1 MIKSLSPYYIDT
13 PWLSPLTNELC
24 TSYTLDVFVW
34 NGGKGNS
41 GNIPTYSITKDN
53 LENSIGVDRVNISR
67 LVNDFLYINPV
78 STNTTDNINGN
89 NQIWVKTQVIY
100 TTSNN
105 ADTGAIQN
113 TSVQLL
119 LKGYGYGMDGENS
132 QPPSD
137 KIYLTG
143 REFDVYRNSSF
154 SLPVLADEVGSTID
168 AVDDS
173 YTIFNLTQD
182 LVVLSNDDL
191 GFVPTTITSLMSDL
205 DPSIGQF
212 NNLGNVV
219 QYQSNGTIG
228 APEITSFTYTIT
240 DSTGASDTATVNI
253 TINVA
258 PVLVQAIDDY
268 YELNSEDVAILDVM
282 SNDVLGTEP
291 TDIIS
296 FDDSGLTS
304 GSITNNGNNLTFTPN
319 GVIPL
324 NNQTFTYTIEDD
336 TSSTSQATVTLRV
349 TNAENRYLLYVV
361 NIGLVSGSISGLYS
375 DGTPFSFNVPPN
387 DRIDINRCVIESSL
401 VDDPDILEVF
411 DDNINC

>member
-1 MIKSLSPYYIDT
+1 
-13 PWLSPLTNELC
+13 
-24 TSYTLDVFVW
+24 
-34 NGGKGNS
+34 
-41 GNIPTYSITKDN
+41 
-53 LENSIGVDRVNISR
+53 
-67 LVNDFLYINPV
+67 
-78 STNTTDNINGN
+78 
-89 NQIWVKTQVIY
+89 
-100 TTSNN
+100 
-105 ADTGAIQN
+105 
-113 TSVQLL
+113 
-119 LKGYGYGMDGENS
+119 
-132 QPPSD
+132 
-137 KIYLTG
+137 
-143 REFDVYRNSSF
+143 
-154 SLPVLADEVGSTID
+154 
-168 AVDDS
+168 
-173 YTIFNLTQD
+173 
-182 LVVLSNDDL
+182 
-191 GFVPTTITSLMSDL
+191 
-205 DPSIGQF
+205 
-212 NNLGNVV
+212 
-219 QYQSNGTIG
+219 
-228 APEITSFTYTIT
+228 
-240 DSTGASDTATVNI
+240 
-253 TINVA
+253 NVA

>member
-119 LKGYGYGMDGENS
+119 LKGYGYGMDGENP

-182 LVVLSNDDL
+182 LVVLSNDNL